1 MANIKVIEEPRE
13 VWWETTN
20 EGILEVDGVAV
31 DYRWNETP
39 NGVHLFLYE
48 DATWTSDPSNE
59 LSDTYDLLWEMF
71 LEGGVDYVSTE
82 GEEFNFDLEDE

>member
-39 NGVHLFLYE
+39 NGAHLFLYE